1 MSEEGNNNNETSG
14 TIDTVITVVTVIGA
28 LLIAR
33 FFGAFGV
40 GAIAIGWFVFDRS
53 KEKLGRFVAVCAGAV
68 VGLAAYGLAL
78 IAIVGLIS

>member
-1 MSEEGNNNNETSG
+1 MSEEENNNNDASK

-33 FFGAFGV
+33 FFGALGV

>member
-1 MSEEGNNNNETSG
+1 MSEEENNNNDASK

-28 LLIAR
+28 FLIGR
-33 FFGAFGV
+33 FFGMLGI
-40 GAIAIGWFVFDRS
+40 GAIAIAWFVFDRT